1 MKHTY
6 LITSLLSALLCTA
19 CLSAEA
25 ILDPA
30 GDGAKKTEVTDSM
43 IGFRDTLRFYEFAE
57 EKAILLVRIDN
68 RDTNFTT
75 TAKLYLFED
84 GTTAESMAKWV
95 NNQHSDGLFADAPD
109 PKASHGIPPA
119 SCKVKAHA
127 IAEQADAPNGKFTRY
142 TVTFEIKDV
151 PLLGGLSI
159 KGFTDTATVNV
170 KVVEG

>member
-1 MKHTY
+1 M
-6 LITSLLSALLCTA
+6 
-19 CLSAEA
+19 
-25 ILDPA
+25 ILDA
-30 GDGAKKTEVTDSM
+30 AEGGAKKTEVTDSM
-43 IGFRDTLRFYEFAE
+43 IGFRDTLRFYEFAD
-57 EKAILLVRIDN
+57 KRAILLVRIDN

-84 GTTAESMAKWV
+84 GTTAEAMAKWV

-109 PKASHGIPPA
+109 PKASHDIPAA

-127 IAEQADAPNGKFTRY
+127 IAEQVDAPNGKFTSY

-151 PLLGGLSI
+151 PEFGGYTL
-159 KGFTDTATVNV
+159 KDFTDKATVNI